1 MDLPLLDQSY
11 YQANE
16 IIYYQADK
24 ADEIYFQL
32 NGLCAFVIPFDYNVA
47 YIQIENGDQFGDLDL
62 VASARESRVEQNEM
76 LNLHAEHSINLVRFF
91 TVQAVNDTLLMKMNL
106 TSLHRMQK

>member
-1 MDLPLLDQSY
+1 MTWICPLLDQSY

-47 YIQIENGDQFGDLDL
+47 YIQIENGD
-62 VASARESRVEQNEM
+62 
-76 LNLHAEHSINLVRFF
+76 
-91 TVQAVNDTLLMKMNL
+91 
-106 TSLHRMQK
+106 